1 MAHFARRTALPVPA
15 SSCKLRNGFLSYGVS
30 ALRIRH
36 LDFPGD
42 VAAIL
47 SFMPE
52 LYESNFPG
60 FVADADFLARKRSQL
75 REASRD
81 PGQIV
86 LVAEFEA
93 SVVGFIW
100 LVVEVEYSGRRR
112 GEVAAVHV
120 ARRCR
125 NQGIGRALMEEG
137 MTMLRSYGCDT
148 VHLMVTAENAA
159 AVHLYEELGFTT
171 TRFQMERTLR

>member
-1 MAHFARRTALPVPA
+1 MT
-15 SSCKLRNGFLSYGVS
+15 

-36 LDFPGD
+36 FDFPGD

-86 LVAEFEA
+86 LAAEDGTG
-93 SVVGFIW
+93 VVGFIW

-120 ARRCR
+120 AKRCR
-125 NQGIGRALMEEG
+125 NQGIGRQLMEEG
-137 MTMLRSYGCDT
+137 MALLRSYGCDT
-148 VHLMVTAENAA
+148 VHLMVTAGNAA
-159 AVHLYEELGFTT
+159 AVHLYEDLGFNT
-171 TRFQMERTLR
+171 TRFQMERSLR